1 MLKLFSNQR
10 LKLKLMSLK
19 YIKLKILI
27 STFLMSSKLTIG
39 ADMKTQNDFVNAIL
53 LSDSLINT
61 RNQKIA
67 QTKSLNNGTQKIEKA
82 KQTIVMQ
89 GIADYPQFIN
99 TGNPE
104 KDNQDFKKRKQQWI
118 NANPEKYKQISN
130 PGMPSESDK
139 REIEKKLQQ
148 NK

>member
-1 MLKLFSNQR
+1 MG
-10 LKLKLMSLK
+10 LK

-27 STFLMSSKLTIG
+27 FTVFTPAKLIIG
-39 ADMKTQNDFVNAIL
+39 AELNT
-53 LSDSLINT
+53 LSYTHAATLSIDTLINA
-61 RNQKIA
+61 RSQKIA
-67 QTKSLNNGTQKIEKA
+67 QTKSLNNGTQKIDRA
-82 KQTIVMQ
+82 KKSIVIE
-89 GIADYPQFIN
+89 GISDYPQFIN

-104 KDNQDFKKRKQQWI
+104 KDNEDFKKRKREWI
-118 NANPEKYKQISN
+118 MAHPEKYKQISN

>member
-1 MLKLFSNQR
+1 
-10 LKLKLMSLK
+10 MSLK
-19 YIKLKILI
+19 YIRLIILI
-27 STFLMSSKLTIG
+27 ATFFMSYKLIIG
-39 ADMKTQNDFVNAIL
+39 ANMKTRNDFLVAIS
-53 LSDSLINT
+53 LSDSIINT

-67 QTKSLNNGTQKIEKA
+67 QTKSLNNGTQKIEKS
-82 KQTIVMQ
+82 KQTIVME
-89 GIADYPQFIN
+89 GISDYPKFIN

-104 KDNQDFKKRKQQWI
+104 KDNQDFKKRKQEWI